1 MFLCNS
7 FVRMTIEGC
16 GESNAVLETLA
27 QHINRA
33 ADDIKASFLF
43 SQLFSIAFWLFLFQF
58 TFSL

>member
-1 MFLCNS
+1 
-7 FVRMTIEGC
+7 MTIEGC